1 MKGRI
6 GKYKDKIVVWGDPNL
21 TAKNEINI
29 DSLGE
34 GGGNQTGDSESMNYY
49 ILKEDLDFSLSYND
63 FRNEVHNKT
72 KDKTIP
78 ALINTIDGSEL
89 MERTR
94 RSFSDVKYIRN
105 GSEVDP
111 LLVVFDMYFASMH
124 EALVLQDLSST
135 SQMLLAASNNNRY
148 IYVRVSDG
156 FEIGGAYSTS
166 GNDRSGILC
175 FNTPKVVPLCN
186 GYGADVYLIG
196 QLINPIEELYDK
208 EVLNAWFKKVSF
220 AEYQEFTNKVLS
232 KAFTR

>member
-34 GGGNQTGDSESMNYY
+34 GGGNQTDDSESMNYY
-49 ILKEDLDFSLSYND
+49 ILKEDLDFSLSRD
-63 FRNEVHNKT
+63 DSRNELYNKT
-72 KDKTIP
+72 EGKTIP
-78 ALINTIDGSEL
+78 ALINTTDKSEIY
-89 MERTR
+89 ERIR
-94 RSFSDVKYIRN
+94 NSFSDVKCIEN

-111 LLVVFDMYFASMH
+111 LPVVFDMYFTSMH
-124 EALVLQDLSST
+124 EVLVLQDLSST

-175 FNTPKVVPLCN
+175 FNTPKVIPLCDGWGI
-186 GYGADVYLIG
+186 GYLTG